1 MKYTGVPAGINS
13 VLFFVGLVHVD
24 LAVHLLCQLYILHVK
39 DLVYVHALPIA
50 LSTTWKREQKV
61 CSFFLR

>member
-1 MKYTGVPAGINS
+1 
-13 VLFFVGLVHVD
+13 VHVD
-24 LAVHLLCQLYILHVK
+24 LSVHLLCQLYILHVK